1 MENYCAFSKNHT
13 CLKWL
18 DYVITR
24 QELGETNLSLS
35 RKLDRDSTPEQY
47 IQTLHEV
54 LDANHLYPDAKL
66 SLGRQSWS
74 VAHRQFHHRVDAE
87 LLSAGLS

>member
-24 QELGETNLSLS
+24 QELEEADSLS
-35 RKLDRDSTPEQY
+35 RKLDRDSTQEPIHSDPTGDSGQ
-47 IQTLHEV
+47 QS
-54 LDANHLYPDAKL
+54 HLIP
-66 SLGRQSWS
+66 R
-74 VAHRQFHHRVDAE
+74 
-87 LLSAGLS
+87 

>member
-24 QELGETNLSLS
+24 QELEGSRLSLS
-35 RKLDRDSTPEQY
+35 RKLDRDSTQEPIHSDPTGDSGQ
-47 IQTLHEV
+47 QS
-54 LDANHLYPDAKL
+54 HLIP
-66 SLGRQSWS
+66 R
-74 VAHRQFHHRVDAE
+74 
-87 LLSAGLS
+87 